1 MQLKAL
7 LQEGRKRL
15 ISSGCESARLDA
27 DLLLMQVLNC
37 PRSYLI
43 THDND
48 EIKDRFVVRYRNLI
62 SRRMAGEPIAY
73 IVGYKEFWGLPFKV
87 NKDVLIPRPDTELIV
102 ETALKFK
109 QASSVLD
116 LGTGSGAI
124 ILAIK
129 HERPEIKAFAVDIS
143 DGALNVAKENAAL
156 FNLDVNFIKSF
167 WFSGLK
173 DAKFDLI
180 VSNPPYIPQEQ
191 EIEAVV
197 KDNEPHVAL
206 FGGNDGLYFYRKIF
220 EGVNELLNERALL
233 AFEMGFDQRELME
246 EALQKYFPNDP
257 YEIIKDINGKDRM
270 LFIYRNL
277 K

>member
-27 DLLLMQVLNC
+27 DLLLMLVLNC

-109 QASSVLD
+109 QAFSVLD

-156 FNLDVNFIKSF
+156 FNLEVNFIKSS

-173 DAKFDLI
+173 DEKFDLI
-180 VSNPPYIPQEQ
+180 VSNPPYIEENDEHLKALSFEPIGALTSGQDGLDDIRLIVRESRQ
-191 EIEAVV
+191 FLNNDGALLLEHGYNQGKRVRDILTENGFSEVMTL
-197 KDNEPHVAL
+197 KDL
-206 FGGNDGLYFYRKIF
+206 GGNERVTYGIFRK
-220 EGVNELLNERALL
+220 
-233 AFEMGFDQRELME
+233 
-246 EALQKYFPNDP
+246 
-257 YEIIKDINGKDRM
+257 
-270 LFIYRNL
+270 
-277 K
+277 